1 MTASARGDVV
11 IVGGGI
17 VGMVT
22 AYYLAKAGVPSVVI
36 ERDAIGSHASGYAYG
51 GLSPVSGF
59 GIPGPLAEVSQE
71 GMRLHRELAESVV
84 EETGIGIDFRVR
96 SSLALAFTEADVQ
109 RLQSAL
115 PWQQRCGSGF
125 WGGQRP
131 SRHITSRGWDP
142 WTERP
147 LPEVVRVAYPPDA
160 VHNHFFLSHN
170 HVKKRHA

>member
-22 AYYLAKAGVPSVVI
+22 AYYLAKAGVPSMVI

-71 GMRLHRELAESVV
+71 GMRLHRELAESVA

-125 WGGQRP
+125 WGGQRAGW
-131 SRHITSRGWDP
+131 RLTSRGR
-142 WTERP
+142 ESRRGRP
-147 LPEVVRVAYPPDA
+147 PPEGLMLATLPTDGPRNRQG
-160 VHNHFFLSHN
+160 H
-170 HVKKRHA
+170 